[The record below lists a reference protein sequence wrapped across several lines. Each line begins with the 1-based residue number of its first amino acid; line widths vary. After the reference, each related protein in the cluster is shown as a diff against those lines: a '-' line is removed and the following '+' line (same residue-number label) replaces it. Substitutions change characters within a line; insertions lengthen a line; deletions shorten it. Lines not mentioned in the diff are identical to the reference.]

1 MSEENMNKLLAD
13 AIDAHGGLERWRRLV
28 TVETSVVSGGEL
40 HRLKQTPP
48 STGQLHF
55 TIKTV
60 EQMSSVVIPG
70 ANGIPDKR
78 SVMRPDRVTLETL
91 EGKVLAEL
99 NDPRQSFAG
108 HNLDTPW
115 DPLQRL
121 YSGSYAM
128 WMYLTTPFS
137 LAVEGAQVWDIDPLE
152 EDGETW
158 RGVRVVMPPRF
169 TTHSRAQEYFFGDD
183 MLLRRQ
189 DYTLD
194 IAEAIRIAN
203 YAQDIVDVNGIKL
216 PSKRRAYRCNKKYE
230 VLRETVMVSLDF
242 TTLCANESRGAIF

>member
-1 MSEENMNKLLAD
+1 MNKLLAD
-13 AIDAHGGLERWRRLV
+13 ATDAHGGLERWKRLV
-28 TVETSVVSGGEL
+28 TVETHVVGGGEL
-40 HRLKQTPP
+40 LRLKQTPP

-55 TIKTV
+55 TVKTD
-60 EQMSSVVIPG
+60 EQVSSVVIPG
-70 ANGIPDKR
+70 ANGTPDRR

-91 EGKVLAEL
+91 EGRLIAAL

-115 DPLQRL
+115 DPLQHL
-121 YSGSYAM
+121 YFGSYAM

-152 EDGETW
+152 EDGQIW
-158 RGVRVVMPPRF
+158 RGIRVVMPPRF

-194 IAEAIRIAN
+194 IAEGLRVAN

-230 VLRETVMVSLDF
+230 ALRDKVMVSLDF
-242 TTLCANESRGAIF
+242 TSLRANENRGAIF

>member
-13 AIDAHGGLERWRRLV
+13 AIGGLERWKRLA
-28 TVETSVVSGGEL
+28 TVETHVATGGEL
-40 HRLKQTPP
+40 HRLKQTP

-137 LAVEGAQVWDIDPLE
+137 LAVEGAQVWD
-152 EDGETW
+152 
-158 RGVRVVMPPRF
+158 
-169 TTHSRAQEYFFGDD
+169 
-183 MLLRRQ
+183 
-189 DYTLD
+189 
-194 IAEAIRIAN
+194 
-203 YAQDIVDVNGIKL
+203 
-216 PSKRRAYRCNKKYE
+216 
-230 VLRETVMVSLDF
+230 
-242 TTLCANESRGAIF
+242 